1 MKKLSI
7 TLLLPALLMAGCKL
21 QSPARNESTR
31 AMNEGIRQL
40 QKGNFSGAERALQD
54 AVQKDPMHALAHY
67 NMGKLYVKQERW
79 ADAEQSIEQAV
90 LTMGAEQNPDYFFQ
104 LGVVQAAQ
112 GGAAGVPAMERD
124 TKYREAI
131 ESFNKTIAAKPTA
144 YKAHFR
150 VGELEEK
157 LDNPAGADASYR
169 ACINTNGKYSKCF
182 VALGNMYIDYG
193 HANVAMSVLDV
204 GAQINETDPEMWNG
218 LGRAYQTL
226 NKPQEAVD
234 SFRKAKLI
242 DPDRVDVLYGMGMA
256 YADLRMQKECAE
268 QLQAFLTRA
277 GQEVPEDIRKAAQ
290 DTLQKCNDI
299 VN

>member
-1 MKKLSI
+1 MKKLSM

-21 QSPARNESTR
+21 QSPTRNESTR

-40 QKGNFSGAERALQD
+40 QKGNFSGAERAFQD

-67 NMGKLYVKQERW
+67 NMGKLFVKQERW
-79 ADAEQSIEQAV
+79 PDAEQAIKQAI
-90 LTMGAEQNPDYFFQ
+90 LTMGDEANSDYYFQ
-104 LGVVQAAQ
+104 LGVVQSAQ
-112 GGAAGVPAMERD
+112 GGASGVPATERD
-124 TKYREAI
+124 AKYGEAI
-131 ESFNKTIAAKPTA
+131 ESFNKTIAANPAA
-144 YKAHFR
+144 YKAHFH
-150 VGELEEK
+150 VGELQEK
-157 LDNPAGADASYR
+157 LDDPAAADASYR
-169 ACINTNGKYSKCF
+169 SCINTNGKYSKCF

-234 SFRKAKLI
+234 AFKKAKLI

-256 YADLRMQKECAE
+256 YADLRMQKECGE

-277 GQEVPEDIRKAAQ
+277 GQGVPEDIRKAAQ